1 MISARGPSRG
11 SAPKEKDVTRSGG
24 KKSTIVR
31 VKALR
36 MVGALSWL
44 TPALAARLAARLW
57 FTIPPRVRIS
67 TDVAAGTPFA
77 TGMDGRMVRGAVW
90 GEGPVVYLVHGW
102 AGDSRQLAPL
112 VQPLVGAG
120 LRVVAYDGPSHGRS
134 DPGPSGPGRS
144 HAVEFADALA
154 AVASVHGPARAVIAH
169 SMGAMA
175 SMLALRHGRLS
186 AERLVFVAPMHDLR
200 SHLDQFAAGL
210 RLGPRARRR
219 LDASLE
225 ARVGMRVGDFEL
237 LGMAEWA
244 GTPPLLVVHDR
255 NDRRLA
261 WAASRELVDR
271 WPQARLLTTEGL
283 GHSRLLGDRAVHE
296 EIVRFVSSKHRAAPA
311 PPSRAA

>member
-1 MISARGPSRG
+1 MATSSPR
-11 SAPKEKDVTRSGG
+11 
-24 KKSTIVR
+24 KSTIVR
-31 VKALR
+31 ARAVRLLG
-36 MVGALSWL
+36 VLSWIA
-44 TPALAARLAARLW
+44 PSSAAYLASRLW
-57 FTIPPRVRIS
+57 FAIPSPS
-67 TDVAAGTPFA
+67 PASPGAANGVPFQVSV
-77 TGMDGRMVRGAVW
+77 DGYLVRGAL
-90 GEGPVVYLVHGW
+90 EGGDGPTVYLVHGW
-102 AGDSRQLAPL
+102 AGDSGQLAPL
-112 VQPLVGAG
+112 VGPLVAAG

-154 AVASVHGPARAVIAH
+154 AVASVHGPARAVVAH

-175 SMLALRHGRLS
+175 SMLALRQGRLS

-210 RLGPRARRR
+210 SLGPRARRR

-225 ARVGMRVGDFEL
+225 ARVGMRVEDFEL
-237 LGMAEWA
+237 LGMAERV

-261 WAASRELVDR
+261 WAASGELVDR
-271 WPQARLLTTEGL
+271 WPHARLLTTEGL

-296 EIVRFVSSKHRAAPA
+296 EIVRFVSS
-311 PPSRAA
+311 